1 MRTSEITFNEISN
14 LINNLSIDEF
24 KNIVNNYSKINK
36 VDFQFKTNISSLEDR
51 LTELNV
57 NSCCP
62 HCHSSIINKKGK
74 NSKGYQRFKCCECN
88 TIFTRFT
95 GTILDKTNYS
105 YNVWIKLLEMIINDY
120 SIENMVEVFKNDFNL
135 PLDSKTIWALRMKLI
150 HSIASLPKP
159 KLTGVIQIDET
170 FVREAQKGSRNLK
183 SYIANEERVAR
194 YGKVPSKYGIMGAE
208 FATITT
214 AIDNNG
220 YSVSLVTGLGKLTS
234 EIFFDMFSDYIVS
247 PTYICTDANNVY
259 NKYCEINAVP
269 HYIKPSNYD
278 DILEK
283 NNYYNLSNE
292 EKEKLLLKLYNKDL
306 IDKMDNRGDLSYL
319 EFKEIKEHNK
329 LSLSRVNQLHSD
341 IKFFIYKKMTNVSTK
356 YLQDYIG
363 FFDYIRNYKVRYG
376 NYPASKKDIEIIFN
390 EILANK
396 VNYTIKDITSKE
408 LDIPKPT
415 GRYMQILKEETENIR
430 KETYNIYFKF
440 NEEDN
445 AISFNKREYL
455 LNIPKYKLY
464 NLCKEY
470 NIKKYKKL
478 ATWCIVTKLLTLP
491 NIDKIIHN
499 LILQDRNIKINFED
513 L

>member
-1 MRTSEITFNEISN
+1 
-14 LINNLSIDEF
+14 
-24 KNIVNNYSKINK
+24 
-36 VDFQFKTNISSLEDR
+36 
-51 LTELNV
+51 
-57 NSCCP
+57 
-62 HCHSSIINKKGK
+62 
-74 NSKGYQRFKCCECN
+74 
-88 TIFTRFT
+88 
-95 GTILDKTNYS
+95 
-105 YNVWIKLLEMIINDY
+105 
-120 SIENMVEVFKNDFNL
+120 
-135 PLDSKTIWALRMKLI
+135 
-150 HSIASLPKP
+150 
-159 KLTGVIQIDET
+159 
-170 FVREAQKGSRNLK
+170 
-183 SYIANEERVAR
+183 
-194 YGKVPSKYGIMGAE
+194 MGAE

-214 AIDNNG
+214 AIDSKG

-234 EIFFDMFSDYIVS
+234 EIFFDMFSNYIVS

-319 EFKEIKEHNK
+319 EFKEIKKHNK

-363 FFDYIRNYKVRYG
+363 FFDYNRNYKVRYG

-415 GRYMQILKEETENIR
+415 GRYMQILKEETEKIR
-430 KETYNIYFKF
+430 KETYNMYFKF

-445 AISFNKREYL
+445 ATTFNKREYL

-478 ATWCIVTKLLTLP
+478 ATWCVVTKLLTLP